1 MPNKSR
7 VSRWLGIAD
16 ARMAFGRGSLWE
28 RGSVENEIRYRI
40 EPVMTMIARLC
51 KQGKYQIFFLS
62 SGYVLG
68 THVTNTMARV
78 RLVRST
84 SRGPSFESGK
94 DRTGFSSPCDHPSP
108 RSTWSWSCSDAWTC
122 LRLTM
127 KVWAITLDV
136 STLNS
141 TAFETVR
148 EHWHVY
154 LLPFGLC
161 LL

>member
-1 MPNKSR
+1 
-7 VSRWLGIAD
+7 
-16 ARMAFGRGSLWE
+16 
-28 RGSVENEIRYRI
+28 
-40 EPVMTMIARLC
+40 
-51 KQGKYQIFFLS
+51 
-62 SGYVLG
+62 
-68 THVTNTMARV
+68 MARV

-84 SRGPSFESGK
+84 SRGPSFESGN
-94 DRTGFSSPCDHPSP
+94 DRTGFSSPSDHPSP

-154 LLPFGLC
+154 LLSFGLC
-161 LL
+161 FALTSPFPPPPCSIQYYARGLQFVDEPARTKIKKFFRREDAFSGFLFFPPLLISFFFFFNPPRTT